1 MMKLGILVNTDR
13 RLEHILG
20 LTAAATDKNHE
31 VVIFAMDEGVRLL
44 DDKSFA
50 DLGGR
55 EGVSISF
62 CSHSAREHGIDTE
75 GRPEGITVGSQLNN
89 AMMAQAVDRMIVL

>member
-1 MMKLGILVNTDR
+1 MKLGILVNTDR
-13 RLEHILG
+13 HLKHILG
-20 LTAAATDKNHE
+20 LAAAATAKNHE

-44 DDKSFA
+44 DNKSFA

-55 EGVSISF
+55 EGVSLSF
-62 CSHSAREHGIDTE
+62 CSHSAREQGIETE

-89 AMMAQAVDRMIVL
+89 AMMAQAVDRMIAL